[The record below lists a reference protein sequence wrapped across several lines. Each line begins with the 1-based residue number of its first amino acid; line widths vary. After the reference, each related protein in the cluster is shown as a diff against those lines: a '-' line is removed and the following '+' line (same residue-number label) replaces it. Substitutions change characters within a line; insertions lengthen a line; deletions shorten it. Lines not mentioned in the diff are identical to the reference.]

1 MKVQK
6 EKFIPDVF
14 ATVVIWRVHSS
25 LFESASPKGGRSN
38 LALALPLFLAEKGK
52 CKKCIHICI
61 IH

>member
-38 LALALPLFLAEKGK
+38 LALALPFFLQ
-52 CKKCIHICI
+52 KKANAKNAYIYA
-61 IH
+61 